1 MKIKRFYSAY
11 PGSMFEKPEGGYV
24 EFNDVDSLAS
34 ALVKNYDDM
43 RRSVDDWTDTAIQ
56 NEKRAQ
62 IAEQQRDELL
72 EGAKLLIEQYDSS
85 GDFTMGGQ
93 LTNKPF
99 SMLKA
104 AIAKVEG
111 GAA

>member
-1 MKIKRFYSAY
+1 MKTKRFDSAY

-24 EFNDVDSLAS
+24 EFNDVHSLAG

-72 EGAKLLIEQYDSS
+72 AALIAFDNSYVRDIPH
-85 GDFTMGGQ
+85 DHRDYAIVM
-93 LTNKPF
+93 KAR
-99 SMLKA
+99 A
-104 AIAKVEG
+104 AIAKAKG
-111 GAA
+111 GTA